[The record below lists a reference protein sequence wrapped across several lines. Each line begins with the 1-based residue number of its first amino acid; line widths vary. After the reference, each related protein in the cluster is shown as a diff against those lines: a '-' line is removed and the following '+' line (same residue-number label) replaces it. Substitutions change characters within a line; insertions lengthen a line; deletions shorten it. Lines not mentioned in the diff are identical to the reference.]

1 MCGLSVVAP
10 AHLHT
15 GYYCYDFYTALV
27 AEDVY
32 VRFDALVLR
41 SIGRVAKLIGIKSLR
56 EGGKRKIVSA
66 GERTGLKGGG
76 KGVEIVYGKKY
87 RKFCTFIF
95 IFGGILPCIL
105 FLYIFE
111 IILFHN
117 NFIFHLNKFR

>member
-1 MCGLSVVAP
+1 MCGLSVGAP

-76 KGVEIVYGKKY
+76 KGVEIVYGKNTESFVHLFSY
-87 RKFCTFIF
+87 SVYSSLHSFFI
-95 IFGGILPCIL
+95 
-105 FLYIFE
+105 YVFE

-117 NFIFHLNKFR
+117 NFIFNLNKFR